1 MKVSFVSI
9 LATAAIVISTVQ
21 CTSYNLWSTER
32 QSGRVKCIPYTQ
44 QQRGSIMGNVDRM
57 MKIWVNLDSKQS
69 HYNGN
74 ANPYPDL
81 DHFRKTYAG
90 MTHEQFSLGL
100 TTIFNKMRD
109 SHTLFYKAGPYGCFG
124 VSTGLLFKLV
134 DDSVGSSAPPKVRV
148 VGVADVPEIRNL
160 IGKALSP
167 ISVGD
172 ELLTINGLSFD
183 DWYDQNKFGLGFGS
197 NDSGGYSEAF
207 QYLEGAWG
215 DSNIL
220 PEADSITLQLKRM
233 GRSQTVYTTTVPY
246 VSVTNDECWSLSSNL
261 YKELTGTT
269 LPGTPA
275 PTSLRQKRSVL
286 ANGASL
292 PGNSISQRGDATIHK
307 RSYSGSVHFEPTAID
322 GWSWAIWNNRGK
334 KMGVIRI
341 ESFIPILRDTGEET
355 NLIFLILTIRE
366 LLVNQLKDT
375 DSVLFDVRDNPGGL
389 GPAADAIIQLFKP
402 DVTASQ
408 FRYLK
413 NDVTK
418 DLFYKGPKSTSPW
431 SKAWGATSDTSRYS
445 GFGSPYDSS
454 VSNTFGQAYFNP
466 IGVYTNGAC
475 YSACETFSAQIQDY
489 GIGTIFGDDK
499 TTGGGGANVFFSDDD
514 YFTSRPLQYIAD
526 PFKANLT
533 EQSSGQKFYT
543 RISVGARQLV
553 RNGNYAGQL
562 VEDDGVKSDVIVR
575 SIVADILPGY
585 KSVSTYDRIA
595 NYLGDVA
602 TRQAD
607 SKVYFMSEPYDRA
620 TSDDSMSI
628 PVVAS
633 GVDEI
638 TVVYQGETLGS
649 WKGESSAVRQS
660 RDITIKTPKGLHSHL
675 ITFIGKKQGK
685 QMFKTHREL
694 VRIAAS
700 NDRVNMMTAKSHTVS
715 GPSSSTGVYN
725 FGSTSQKDGW
735 NFNNGKW
742 TIGDGMSDYSGYTS
756 STVRVWLSAP
766 VGSKISV
773 SLNAVVDTYE
783 HDGYFSLDMMDDSGE
798 LFPVLSSTS
807 DDGSIQYRSITGRNR
822 VIDGTYSFTVTT
834 ENFALSMDFVSYIT
848 EAPFSVKLNS
858 MVITKD

>member
-9 LATAAIVISTVQ
+9 LSTAAIFISTVQ
-21 CTSYNLWSTER
+21 CTGYSLWSAER
-32 QSGRVKCIPYTQ
+32 QSGRVKFIPYTQ
-44 QQRGSIMGNVDRM
+44 EQRGSVVGNIDRM
-57 MKIWVNLDSKQS
+57 MKMWVSFESKQH

-134 DDSVGSSAPPKVRV
+134 DDSLGSSAPPKVRV

-183 DWYDQNKFGLGFGS
+183 DWYDQNKFGLGFGA
-197 NDSGGYSEAF
+197 NDSGGHSRAF
-207 QYLEGAWG
+207 RYLSGIEG
-215 DSNIL
+215 DYNIL
-220 PEADSITLQLKRM
+220 PEADGITLQLKRV
-233 GRSQTVYTTTVPY
+233 GISQAVYTVTVPY
-246 VSVTNDECWSLSSNL
+246 VALSNDECWNLSSNL
-261 YKELTGTT
+261 YKELTGIA
-269 LPGTPA
+269 LPEMPTPR
-275 PTSLRQKRSVL
+275 SFRYKRSAVG
-286 ANGASL
+286 NGVSL
-292 PGNSISQRGDATIHK
+292 PGNNTLQKGDTDIHK
-307 RSYSGSVHFEPTAID
+307 RSYWESVNFEDMGIE
-322 GWSWAIWNNRGK
+322 GWSWTIWKSKGK
-334 KMGVIRI
+334 SMGVIKV
-341 ESFIPILRDTGEET
+341 ESFAPA
-355 NLIFLILTIRE
+355 
-366 LLVNQLKDT
+366 LK
-375 DSVLFDVRDNPGGL
+375 

-533 EQSSGQKFYT
+533 GKNPGHKFHT
-543 RISVGARQLV
+543 RVSVSVRQLV
-553 RNGNYAGQL
+553 RGGNYAGEL
-562 VEDDGVKSDVIVR
+562 VEDDGVKSNVIVR
-575 SIVADILPGY
+575 PIISDVILG
-585 KSVSTYDRIA
+585 KRGVSTYDRISE
-595 NYLGDVA
+595 YLSDVA
-602 TRQAD
+602 KKQAD
-607 SKVYFMSEPYDRA
+607 KNVYFEYEP
-620 TSDDSMSI
+620 
-628 PVVAS
+628 
-633 GVDEI
+633 
-638 TVVYQGETLGS
+638 
-649 WKGESSAVRQS
+649 
-660 RDITIKTPKGLHSHL
+660 H
-675 ITFIGKKQGK
+675 
-685 QMFKTHREL
+685 
-694 VRIAAS
+694 
-700 NDRVNMMTAKSHTVS
+700 
-715 GPSSSTGVYN
+715 
-725 FGSTSQKDGW
+725 
-735 NFNNGKW
+735 
-742 TIGDGMSDYSGYTS
+742 
-756 STVRVWLSAP
+756 
-766 VGSKISV
+766 
-773 SLNAVVDTYE
+773 
-783 HDGYFSLDMMDDSGE
+783 
-798 LFPVLSSTS
+798 SSTS
-807 DDGSIQYRSITGRNR
+807 L
-822 VIDGTYSFTVTT
+822 TT
-834 ENFALSMDFVSYIT
+834 RWTLRLWLLV
-848 EAPFSVKLNS
+848 
-858 MVITKD
+858 

>member
-44 QQRGSIMGNVDRM
+44 NKGESVMGNVDRM

-134 DDSVGSSAPPKVRV
+134 DDSLGSSAPPKVRV

-286 ANGASL
+286 ANGAGL
-292 PGNSISQRGDATIHK
+292 PGNSISQRGDATIYK

-533 EQSSGQKFYT
+533 EQSSGQNSIPELVLVLVNWFEMATTQVNLLRMMESNLMSLSAPLLLIFY
-543 RISVGARQLV
+543 LV
-553 RNGNYAGQL
+553 IRASQPMT
-562 VEDDGVKSDVIVR
+562 V
-575 SIVADILPGY
+575 LPTTWVMWQQG
-585 KSVSTYDRIA
+585 KR
-595 NYLGDVA
+595 
-602 TRQAD
+602 D

-649 WKGESSAVRQS
+649 WKGESSAFRVHLLVPVFTILDQRQ
-660 RDITIKTPKGLHSHL
+660 
-675 ITFIGKKQGK
+675 
-685 QMFKTHREL
+685 
-694 VRIAAS
+694 
-700 NDRVNMMTAKSHTVS
+700 
-715 GPSSSTGVYN
+715 
-725 FGSTSQKDGW
+725 QKDGW

-742 TIGDGMSDYSGYTS
+742 TIGDGVSDYSGYTS

-834 ENFALSMDFVSYIT
+834 ENFALSMDFVSYIM

-858 MVITKD
+858 

>member
-1 MKVSFVSI
+1 
-9 LATAAIVISTVQ
+9 
-21 CTSYNLWSTER
+21 
-32 QSGRVKCIPYTQ
+32 
-44 QQRGSIMGNVDRM
+44 
-57 MKIWVNLDSKQS
+57 
-69 HYNGN
+69 
-74 ANPYPDL
+74 
-81 DHFRKTYAG
+81 
-90 MTHEQFSLGL
+90 MTDEQFNLGL

-109 SHTLFYKAGPYGCFG
+109 IHTLYYKAGPYGCFS
-124 VSTGLLFKLV
+124 VSTGLFFKLV
-134 DDSVGSSAPPKVRV
+134 DDSLGSSAPPKVRV

-275 PTSLRQKRSVL
+275 PTSLKQKRSVL
-286 ANGASL
+286 GDGASV
-292 PGNSISQRGDATIHK
+292 PGNNTLQRGDTDIHK
-307 RSYSGSVHFEPTAID
+307 RSYSESVEFEETQID
-322 GWSWAIWNNRGK
+322 GWYWTIWKNGGRN
-334 KMGVIRI
+334 MGVIRI
-341 ESFIPILRDTGEET
+341 DSFTPILRDTGEET
-355 NLIFLILTIRE
+355 NFLFLIVTIRG

-375 DSVLFDVRDNPGGL
+375 DSVVFDIRGNSGGVIFT
-389 GPAADAIIQLFKP
+389 ADGIIQLFKP
-402 DVTASQ
+402 DVAASQ

-418 DLFYKGPKSTSPW
+418 SLFYKGLKSTSPW
-431 SKAWGATSDTSRYS
+431 SKAWSATSDTSRYS
-445 GFGSPYDSS
+445 GLGLIYDSPI
-454 VSNTFGQAYFNP
+454 SNTFGQAYFNP
-466 IGVYTNGAC
+466 VGVYTNGGC
-475 YSACETFSAQIQDY
+475 YSACEVFAAQIQDH
-489 GIGTIFGDDK
+489 GIGTVFGDDE
-499 TTGGGGANVFFSDDD
+499 TTGGGGANVLSSDDD
-514 YFTSRPLQYIAD
+514 YFTDRPLEYIAD

-543 RISVGARQLV
+543 KITVGARQLV

-562 VEDDGVKSDVIVR
+562 VEDNGVKSDVIVR
-575 SIVADILPGY
+575 STIADILPGDGG
-585 KSVSTYDRIA
+585 VSNYDRIA
-595 NYLGDVA
+595 NYLNDVA
-602 TRQAD
+602 KRKMD

-620 TSDDSMSI
+620 TFDDSMNI
-628 PVVAS
+628 PFVAS

-638 TVVYQGETLGS
+638 IVVYQGEQLGK
-649 WKGESSAVRQS
+649 WQGKLSAVRQS
-660 RDITIKTPKGLHSHL
+660 RDITIKTPKGLYSHL

-685 QMFKTHREL
+685 QMFKTHREI
-694 VRIAAS
+694 VRIS
-700 NDRVNMMTAKSHTVS
+700 TPNDRVNMMTAKSHTVS
-715 GPSSSTGVYN
+715 GPSSNTGVYN
-725 FGSTSQKDGW
+725 FGSTSEKEGW
-735 NFNNGKW
+735 NFNNGRW
-742 TIGDGMSDYSGYTS
+742 ILGDSVSDYSGYMY

-773 SLNAVVDTYE
+773 SLDATVDTYE
-783 HDGYFSLDMMDDSGE
+783 DRGHFSLDMMDDFGK
-798 LFPVLSSTS
+798 VVTMLSSTS
-807 DDGSIQYRSITGRNR
+807 EDGLTQYKSITGRNR
-822 VIDGTYSFTVTT
+822 VVNGAYSFTVTT
-834 ENFALSMDFVSYIT
+834 EKFVLGMSFISYSMD
-848 EAPFSVKLNS
+848 APFSVKINS

>member
-44 QQRGSIMGNVDRM
+44 KQRGSVMGNVDRM

-134 DDSVGSSAPPKVRV
+134 DDSLGSSAPPKVRV

-233 GRSQTVYTTTVPY
+233 GRSQT
-246 VSVTNDECWSLSSNL
+246 L
-261 YKELTGTT
+261 
-269 LPGTPA
+269 

-499 TTGGGGANVFFSDDD
+499 TT
-514 YFTSRPLQYIAD
+514 D

-725 FGSTSQKDGW
+725 FGSTSAEGW
-735 NFNNGKW
+735 MEFQQ
-742 TIGDGMSDYSGYTS
+742 
-756 STVRVWLSAP
+756 RQ
-766 VGSKISV
+766 
-773 SLNAVVDTYE
+773 VD
-783 HDGYFSLDMMDDSGE
+783 HRRCLDMMDDSGE

-807 DDGSIQYRSITGRNR
+807 EDGSIQYRSITGRNR